1 MTIWWHQ
8 TGPKISYLH
17 KVLQIEDLNP
27 SQKITWRMSRLE
39 MLRVG
44 LGFIAA
50 AFTRQADPFK
60 G

>member
-8 TGPKISYLH
+8 TGPKISYMDE
-17 KVLQIEDLNP
+17 VLQIEDLNP

-44 LGFIAA
+44 FGFIKAA
-50 AFTRQADPFK
+50 IAPSPAGRE